1 MYKFIFS
8 FLLQL
13 SLTVNVNA
21 QLLPDYENNNYHAIF
36 EWQKQS
42 DGFWIKQ
49 SDQVVKRK
57 GKARGTIISFDKE
70 SKCLYSYDDTGI
82 YRIDLQKEWVAYYT
96 REFKKQKKTEAT
108 LSDELKRIENM
119 LDSKY
124 NGLNEKNQRIIDE
137 AKIRQEEQNKKMI
150 EKYKSEHPEW
160 YILPISKLYSD
171 CLLCG
176 KKGADMV
183 YCFSNDTIY
192 TISIEG
198 RVLDEIYLQFHV
210 FPMSKYDTETLSTHI
225 NIYKDSL
232 IQKKYSLNQAI
243 EFNNKELTNYT
254 NKIQKK
260 APNGFVDSWG
270 WNLNSVY
277 GVEPYFSFYNL
288 SNKIIKYVDFYF
300 SLYNAVGDRCYLKY
314 DKSYIG
320 NVRGV
325 GPIKP
330 FEKGYW
336 NWERATHYTTGDA
349 SEMRI
354 NKIVLTYMDKTTKVL
369 TGKNLIIK

>member
-1 MYKFIFS
+1 MYKYIFS
-8 FLLQL
+8 LLLQL
-13 SLTVNVNA
+13 SLSVNVNA

-36 EWQKQS
+36 EWQKQY
-42 DGFWIKQ
+42 DGFWKKQ

-57 GKARGTIISFDKE
+57 GKAQGTIISFDKE
-70 SKCLYSYDDTGI
+70 SNCLYTYDDAGI
-82 YRIDLQKEWVAYYT
+82 YKIDLQKEWVAYYT
-96 REFKKQKKTEAT
+96 KELKKQKKTEVP

-137 AKIRQEEQNKKMI
+137 EKSRQEEQIKKSI
-150 EKYKSEHPEW
+150 EKYKAEHPEW
-160 YILPISKLYSD
+160 YKLPISKFYSD

-183 YCFSNDTIY
+183 YSLSNDTIY
-192 TISIEG
+192 TVSIEG
-198 RVLDEIYLQFHV
+198 NVLDEIYLQFHV
-210 FPMSKYDTETLSTHI
+210 FPLSKYDTGTLSTHI

-232 IQKKYSLNQAI
+232 SQKKYSLNQAI
-243 EFNNKELTNYT
+243 EFNYKELTNYT

-288 SNKIIKYVDFYF
+288 SNKTIKYVDFYF

-330 FEKGYW
+330 FDKGYW

>member
-70 SKCLYSYDDTGI
+70 SKCLYSYDNTGI

-96 REFKKQKKTEAT
+96 REFKKQKKTEVT

-124 NGLNEKNQRIIDE
+124 NGFNEKNQRIIDE

-176 KKGADMV
+176 KKDADMV

-254 NKIQKK
+254 VSISDVTPCKINDDCLHCC
-260 APNGFVDSWG
+260 P
-270 WNLNSVY
+270 SVRQQ
-277 GVEPYFSFYNL
+277 F
-288 SNKIIKYVDFYF
+288 
-300 SLYNAVGDRCYLKY
+300 
-314 DKSYIG
+314 
-320 NVRGV
+320 
-325 GPIKP
+325 
-330 FEKGYW
+330 
-336 NWERATHYTTGDA
+336 T
-349 SEMRI
+349 
-354 NKIVLTYMDKTTKVL
+354 VLA
-369 TGKNLIIK
+369 